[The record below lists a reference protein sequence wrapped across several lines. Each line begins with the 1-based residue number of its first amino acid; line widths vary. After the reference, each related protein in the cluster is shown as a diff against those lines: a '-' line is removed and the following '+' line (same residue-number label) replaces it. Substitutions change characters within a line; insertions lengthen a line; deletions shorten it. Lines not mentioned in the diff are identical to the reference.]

1 MSLLSLAPE
10 QSESLLRLIEASVQV
25 SRRYQFYLWT
35 QGDLQR
41 LMQHKLSSCGAYDI
55 GMRELAFDVLNSV
68 VVAPELIAAL
78 SDGHSPVMTYL
89 LTEWGKSRQQAC
101 WIDLTD
107 FAALD
112 AVAAGLCDIGYRCL
126 LTHGASRPGRPNDME
141 SFFVFGLPGAK
152 PDDQSAYALNI
163 MMPYLHATYLRVHT
177 TEREMAVPG
186 RAGRGGFSEP
196 PGRARSAVSIT
207 EREREILRWV
217 RDGKS
222 NQAIADELNISA
234 LTVKNHIQK
243 ILRKLTAAN
252 RAQAVAKAMSMNLF
266 GSGQEVAS
274 STPVVQWTT

>member
-1 MSLLSLAPE
+1 MSLQSFAPE
-10 QSESLLRLIEASVQV
+10 QAESLLRLIEASVQV
-25 SRRYQFYLWT
+25 KRRYQFYLWT

-41 LMQHKLSSCGAYDI
+41 LMQHKLSTCGAYDI

-68 VVAPELIAAL
+68 MVPAELISAL
-78 SDGHSPVMTYL
+78 TDGHSPVMTFL
-89 LTEWGKSRQQAC
+89 MTEWGKSRQQAS
-101 WIDLTD
+101 WIDLAG

-112 AVAAGLCDIGYRCL
+112 SAAAGLCELGYRWL
-126 LTHGASRPGRPNDME
+126 LTHGVNRPGRPTDME
-141 SFFVFGLPGAK
+141 SFFVFGLPGAS
-152 PDDQSAYALNI
+152 PDEESAYALN
-163 MMPYLHATYLRVHT
+163 MLLPYLHSIYLRVHT
-177 TEREMAVPG
+177 TEREMGAPG
-186 RAGRGGFSEP
+186 QAGRGSSP
-196 PGRARSAVSIT
+196 VVDRARSAVSIT

-266 GSGQEVAS
+266 GAGHEMSA
-274 STPVVQWTT
+274 TRVVQWTS

>member
-1 MSLLSLAPE
+1 MSHPSFSPE

-55 GMRELAFDVLNSV
+55 GMRELVFDVLNSV
-68 VVAPELIAAL
+68 LVPAELISAL
-78 SDGHSPVMTYL
+78 TDGHSPVMTYIQ
-89 LTEWGKSRQQAC
+89 TEWGKSRQQAC

-107 FAALD
+107 FATLD
-112 AVAAGLCDIGYRCL
+112 SSAAGLCELGYRWI
-126 LTHGASRPGRPNDME
+126 LTHGVSRPGRPTDME
-141 SFFVFGLPGAK
+141 SFFVFGLPGAM
-152 PDDQSAYALNI
+152 PDRESAYALN
-163 MMPYLHATYLRVHT
+163 MLLPYLHSTYLRVHT
-177 TEREMAVPG
+177 TEREMGAAG
-186 RAGRGGFSEP
+186 KTGRGGAQANE
-196 PGRARSAVSIT
+196 RVRNAVSIT

-217 RDGKS
+217 RDGKN
-222 NQAIADELNISA
+222 NQAIAEELNISP

-266 GSGQEVAS
+266 GAGQESA
-274 STPVVQWTT
+274 STPVVQWTA

>member
-1 MSLLSLAPE
+1 
-10 QSESLLRLIEASVQV
+10 
-25 SRRYQFYLWT
+25 
-35 QGDLQR
+35 
-41 LMQHKLSSCGAYDI
+41 
-55 GMRELAFDVLNSV
+55 
-68 VVAPELIAAL
+68 
-78 SDGHSPVMTYL
+78 
-89 LTEWGKSRQQAC
+89 
-101 WIDLTD
+101 
-107 FAALD
+107 
-112 AVAAGLCDIGYRCL
+112 VAAGLCDIGYRCL

-152 PDDQSAYALNI
+152 PDEQSAYALNI

-196 PGRARSAVSIT
+196 GRARSAVSIT

-222 NQAIADELNISA
+222 NQAIAEELNISA

-266 GSGQEVAS
+266 GSGQEAAS

>member
-1 MSLLSLAPE
+1 MSFQSLAPE
-10 QSESLLRLIEASVQV
+10 QAESLLRLIEASVQV

-41 LMQHKLSSCGAYDI
+41 LMQHKLASCGAYDI
-55 GMRELAFDVLNSV
+55 GMRELSFDVLNSV
-68 VVAPELIAAL
+68 LVPAELIAAL
-78 SDGHSPVMTYL
+78 SDGHSPIMTYL
-89 LTEWGKSRQQAC
+89 LTEWAKSRQQAC
-101 WIDLTD
+101 WIDLNH

-112 AVAAGLCDIGYRCL
+112 AVAASLCELGYRCL
-126 LTHGASRPGRPNDME
+126 LAHGFSRPGRPTDME

-163 MMPYLHATYLRVHT
+163 MMPYLHATYLRVHS
-177 TEREMAVPG
+177 TEREMAGPG
-186 RAGRGGFSEP
+186 KAGRGSISEP

-222 NQAIADELNISA
+222 NQAIAEELNISA

-266 GSGQEVAS
+266 GAGPEAAS
-274 STPVVQWTT
+274 PASVQWTS